1 MRRFLISVASVAA
14 LLCNLAVPLQVRAA
28 GGQTATPITHLVI
41 IFDENNSFDH
51 YFGTYPVALNR
62 PGETPFHAA
71 ADTPA
76 INGLTPTLL
85 NNNPNLANA
94 GNPMRLSPSEGSTCD
109 NINKYTPEQEAFD
122 NGLLDKFNIT
132 SVAAECGSG
141 FFFAPNLAMYYYDGN
156 TVTALWNYAQHFAMS
171 DNFFDSE
178 FGGTVEGHL
187 NLLSGQ
193 TNGLVVM
200 SGETVASTVV
210 SNGTVINN
218 INPISD
224 DCALPT
230 SPTGSSPNISMTGN
244 NIGNLLNAAKVTWGW
259 FYDGFARTGFSG
271 GVATCSSLYNPHYAP
286 FNYYPSTSNPH
297 HTPPSSPAAIGTGAD
312 AANHNYDLSNLWEA
326 IDAGNMPAVTFIKAS
341 SPNTGHPMD
350 GTPLQEQTFLVNT
363 INRLM
368 QSRYWKLG
376 EVCSSIHNNFNQLS
390 TTSQIFLQQ
399 MDGRLSGLLNGYAR
413 LLLAAA
419 QQQQY
424 LRSTDQNEIKRE
436 VATLQKSLSSDPPR
450 VQEINK
456 KRIEILSKR
465 LEKYDK
471 LCENR
476 KVVDAQCS
484 AVEDVLHLIRD
495 QSVTMRDPQQISD
508 QLDNLVKDVEE
519 TEQTVQ
525 QVEAIFSD
533 LTPDM
538 EGIMSMDDTST
549 STSSAPNR
557 TRIPS

>member
-1 MRRFLISVASVAA
+1 MA
-14 LLCNLAVPLQVRAA
+14 P
-28 GGQTATPITHLVI
+28 
-41 IFDENNSFDH
+41 
-51 YFGTYPVALNR
+51 
-62 PGETPFHAA
+62 
-71 ADTPA
+71 ADFQDQ
-76 INGLTPTLL
+76 
-85 NNNPNLANA
+85 
-94 GNPMRLSPSEGSTCD
+94 SPSSPD
-109 NINKYTPEQEAFD
+109 QLRDINFVKEAFHLQY
-122 NGLLDKFNIT
+122 NWIALAGAG
-132 SVAAECGSG
+132 V
-141 FFFAPNLAMYYYDGN
+141 FA
-156 TVTALWNYAQHFAMS
+156 
-171 DNFFDSE
+171 
-178 FGGTVEGHL
+178 
-187 NLLSGQ
+187 LLSGSLLPAILAG
-193 TNGLVVM
+193 GLELMYLAIVPQNWRFQRLVRSWKFSEEQQKHQQKLSEM
-200 SGETVASTVV
+200 LRSL
-210 SNGTVINN
+210 
-218 INPISD
+218 PSD
-224 DCALPT
+224 
-230 SPTGSSPNISMTGN
+230 
-244 NIGNLLNAAKVTWGW
+244 
-259 FYDGFARTGFSG
+259 
-271 GVATCSSLYNPHYAP
+271 
-286 FNYYPSTSNPH
+286 
-297 HTPPSSPAAIGTGAD
+297 
-312 AANHNYDLSNLWEA
+312 
-326 IDAGNMPAVTFIKAS
+326 
-341 SPNTGHPMD
+341 
-350 GTPLQEQTFLVNT
+350 
-363 INRLM
+363 M

-413 LLLAAA
+413 LLLVAS

-436 VATLQKSLSSDPPR
+436 VATLQKSLSTDPPR

-456 KRIEILSKR
+456 KRIEILTKR

-549 STSSAPNR
+549 STSSGPNR
-557 TRIPS
+557 TRIPN

>member
-1 MRRFLISVASVAA
+1 MS
-14 LLCNLAVPLQVRAA
+14 P
-28 GGQTATPITHLVI
+28 
-41 IFDENNSFDH
+41 
-51 YFGTYPVALNR
+51 
-62 PGETPFHAA
+62 
-71 ADTPA
+71 ADFQDQLPSSPDQSRD
-76 INGLTPTLL
+76 INFV
-85 NNNPNLANA
+85 
-94 GNPMRLSPSEGSTCD
+94 
-109 NINKYTPEQEAFD
+109 KEAFHLQY
-122 NGLLDKFNIT
+122 NWIALAGAG
-132 SVAAECGSG
+132 V
-141 FFFAPNLAMYYYDGN
+141 FA
-156 TVTALWNYAQHFAMS
+156 
-171 DNFFDSE
+171 
-178 FGGTVEGHL
+178 
-187 NLLSGQ
+187 LLSGS
-193 TNGLVVM
+193 L
-200 SGETVASTVV
+200 
-210 SNGTVINN
+210 
-218 INPISD
+218 
-224 DCALPT
+224 LPA
-230 SPTGSSPNISMTGN
+230 I
-244 NIGNLLNAAKVTWGW
+244 LA
-259 FYDGFARTGFSG
+259 G
-271 GVATCSSLYNPHYAP
+271 GVELMYLAIVPQNWRFQRLVRSWKFSEEQQRHQQKLSQMLRSL
-286 FNYYPSTSNPH
+286 PS
-297 HTPPSSPAAIGTGAD
+297 D
-312 AANHNYDLSNLWEA
+312 
-326 IDAGNMPAVTFIKAS
+326 
-341 SPNTGHPMD
+341 
-350 GTPLQEQTFLVNT
+350 
-363 INRLM
+363 M

>member
-1 MRRFLISVASVAA
+1 MS
-14 LLCNLAVPLQVRAA
+14 
-28 GGQTATPITHLVI
+28 
-41 IFDENNSFDH
+41 
-51 YFGTYPVALNR
+51 
-62 PGETPFHAA
+62 A
-71 ADTPA
+71 ADFQDQPSSTPDQSRD
-76 INGLTPTLL
+76 INFV
-85 NNNPNLANA
+85 
-94 GNPMRLSPSEGSTCD
+94 
-109 NINKYTPEQEAFD
+109 KEAFHLQY
-122 NGLLDKFNIT
+122 NWIALAGAG
-132 SVAAECGSG
+132 V
-141 FFFAPNLAMYYYDGN
+141 FA
-156 TVTALWNYAQHFAMS
+156 
-171 DNFFDSE
+171 
-178 FGGTVEGHL
+178 
-187 NLLSGQ
+187 LLSGSLLPAILAGGIELMYLAIVPQ
-193 TNGLVVM
+193 NWRFQRLVRSWKFSEEQQKHQQKLSQM
-200 SGETVASTVV
+200 LRSL
-210 SNGTVINN
+210 
-218 INPISD
+218 PSD
-224 DCALPT
+224 
-230 SPTGSSPNISMTGN
+230 
-244 NIGNLLNAAKVTWGW
+244 
-259 FYDGFARTGFSG
+259 
-271 GVATCSSLYNPHYAP
+271 
-286 FNYYPSTSNPH
+286 
-297 HTPPSSPAAIGTGAD
+297 
-312 AANHNYDLSNLWEA
+312 
-326 IDAGNMPAVTFIKAS
+326 
-341 SPNTGHPMD
+341 
-350 GTPLQEQTFLVNT
+350 
-363 INRLM
+363 M
-368 QSRYWKLG
+368 QSRYWKLA

-456 KRIEILSKR
+456 KRIEILTKR

-508 QLDNLVKDVEE
+508 QLDNLVHDVEE

-538 EGIMSMDDTST
+538 EGIMSMDDTTS
-549 STSSAPNR
+549 STSSGPNR

>member
-1 MRRFLISVASVAA
+1 MS
-14 LLCNLAVPLQVRAA
+14 P
-28 GGQTATPITHLVI
+28 
-41 IFDENNSFDH
+41 
-51 YFGTYPVALNR
+51 
-62 PGETPFHAA
+62 
-71 ADTPA
+71 ADFQDQSSSPPDQSRD
-76 INGLTPTLL
+76 INFV
-85 NNNPNLANA
+85 
-94 GNPMRLSPSEGSTCD
+94 
-109 NINKYTPEQEAFD
+109 KEAFHLQY
-122 NGLLDKFNIT
+122 NWIALAGAG
-132 SVAAECGSG
+132 V
-141 FFFAPNLAMYYYDGN
+141 FA
-156 TVTALWNYAQHFAMS
+156 
-171 DNFFDSE
+171 
-178 FGGTVEGHL
+178 
-187 NLLSGQ
+187 LLSGSLLPAILAG
-193 TNGLVVM
+193 GLELMYLAIVPQNWRFQRLVRSWKFSEEQQKHQQKLNQM
-200 SGETVASTVV
+200 LRSL
-210 SNGTVINN
+210 
-218 INPISD
+218 PSD
-224 DCALPT
+224 
-230 SPTGSSPNISMTGN
+230 
-244 NIGNLLNAAKVTWGW
+244 
-259 FYDGFARTGFSG
+259 
-271 GVATCSSLYNPHYAP
+271 
-286 FNYYPSTSNPH
+286 
-297 HTPPSSPAAIGTGAD
+297 
-312 AANHNYDLSNLWEA
+312 
-326 IDAGNMPAVTFIKAS
+326 
-341 SPNTGHPMD
+341 
-350 GTPLQEQTFLVNT
+350 
-363 INRLM
+363 M
-368 QSRYWKLG
+368 QSRYWKLA

-436 VATLQKSLSSDPPR
+436 VATLQKSLSTDPPR

-456 KRIEILSKR
+456 KRIEILTKR

-549 STSSAPNR
+549 STSSGPNR